1 VFAGMAE
8 QYGMFAGTYGI
19 AAAMFAA
26 PHSQVV
32 ILEKNKNNDDA
43 AAGRLYDVAIES
55 FSLNKSVLWIAESQ
69 AQAENL
75 PPALAET
82 IPKLPALK
90 EQTTVAVVCLESSC
104 KPPVSSV
111 EELSKMLG

>member
-1 VFAGMAE
+1 
-8 QYGMFAGTYGI
+8 
-19 AAAMFAA
+19 
-26 PHSQVV
+26 
-32 ILEKNKNNDDA
+32 
-43 AAGRLYDVAIES
+43 
-55 FSLNKSVLWIAESQ
+55 VLWIAESQ

-90 EQTTVAVVCLESSC
+90 EQTTVAVVCSESSC